1 MPTTHTTSIYT
12 PSLSSRTSH
21 ISSHELAHILLTSFS
36 NPSTESRHLVS
47 LILQSMDEY
56 TSSGSQCLINDDD
69 LKLVSTRSDLVMA
82 VASRVEVDLKNKAWT
97 GDLMTDVKRMYH
109 SIVFKLMEFLIKS
122 TGDNILAAVSVVYS
136 TLPDTRQYLATST
149 THTVERDIAMTA
161 RKYGISY
168 ARETTIERNEV
179 GRSSVPQE
187 PVAEERR
194 VIKMNTGLRSVFKLK
209 KTWGKKAENI
219 ASECVEM
226 CETDNNYA
234 SDGEA
239 SDSGVSMGGSESDE
253 EWRWEEEVGVAF

>member
-21 ISSHELAHILLTSFS
+21 ISSYELAHILLTSFS

-56 TSSGSQCLINDDD
+56 TSSGSQCLIDDDD
-69 LKLVSTRSDLVMA
+69 LKLVSNRSDLVMA

-109 SIVFKLMEFLIKS
+109 GIVFKLMEFLIK
-122 TGDNILAAVSVVYS
+122 TAGDDVLAAVSLVCS
-136 TLPDTRQYLATST
+136 TLADTRRYLSTST
-149 THTVERDIAMTA
+149 TRTIERDIAMTA
-161 RKYGISY
+161 HKYGISY
-168 ARETTIERNEV
+168 SRETTIESDEV
-179 GRSSVPQE
+179 GVPSGLQE
-187 PVAEERR
+187 LVADERR
-194 VIKMNTGLRSVFKLK
+194 AVKTKTGLRSVFRLK
-209 KTWGKKAENI
+209 KSWGKKAKKV
-219 ASECVEM
+219 ASERVEI
-226 CETDNNYA
+226 CETDSHSV

-253 EWRWEEEVGVAF
+253 EWGWEEVGVAF